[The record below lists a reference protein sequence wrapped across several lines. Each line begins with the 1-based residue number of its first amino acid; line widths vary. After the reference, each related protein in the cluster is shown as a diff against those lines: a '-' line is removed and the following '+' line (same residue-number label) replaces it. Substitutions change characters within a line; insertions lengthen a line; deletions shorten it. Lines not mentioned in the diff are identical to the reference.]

1 MSETSNASFT
11 PGRLRQSRGSPV
23 RSSRFSL
30 DRLAAAERVPDIRL
44 DAIEAGD
51 AGPEKVD
58 NAVLEW
64 LVTAGLAGPIE
75 PKALDRRDAPRARR
89 SSSRRDES
97 HLSAWSS
104 RGRSCL
110 GFIMGSDEECR
121 FCRCRCGLPGC
132 RCGILRHT
140 TLRDRRRNM
149 TNDTADDSGRLRT
162 ERLEQSNKGSN
173 SPIQL

>member
-64 LVTAGLAGPIE
+64 LVTAGPAGPIDA
-75 PKALDRRDAPRARR
+75 KALDRRDALGLGDQAVGGTSLIFRRGQVEGDRAQASLWAVMRNAVFADVGVGYRVVGVESCGTRR
-89 SSSRRDES
+89 Y
-97 HLSAWSS
+97 
-104 RGRSCL
+104 
-110 GFIMGSDEECR
+110 
-121 FCRCRCGLPGC
+121 
-132 RCGILRHT
+132 GI
-140 TLRDRRRNM
+140 
-149 TNDTADDSGRLRT
+149 AVG
-162 ERLEQSNKGSN
+162 
-173 SPIQL
+173 I